1 MLPENAR
8 AFTMAPPAVIAMLAI
23 VLLRNIRGDYFL
35 FNQLVLSQNGERDI
49 HNQQPGVACRQ
60 VEFWQ
65 RLLDGHL
72 AEFCVPYRKPA
83 DKGGMIQGVRYSFS
97 VNRSHGVVIPYSVD
111 YAQPSIAEQT
121 PRC

>member
-1 MLPENAR
+1 
-8 AFTMAPPAVIAMLAI
+8 MLAI

-65 RLLDGHL
+65 RPLDGHL

-83 DKGGMIQGVRYSFS
+83 DKGGMIQGF
-97 VNRSHGVVIPYSVD
+97 
-111 YAQPSIAEQT
+111 PSIEAMVLLFHIMWIMRNLQLLSR
-121 PRC
+121 PRAVLQDLGLFLLWR